1 MPRIYNNN
9 GRNIYPWQGTQG
21 KVGGKVRT
29 GVGNTAE
36 KAGDEKCFS
45 YDFPNSINCISPK
58 QEENSAKM
66 H

>member
-1 MPRIYNNN
+1 MHRIYNNN

-29 GVGNTAE
+29 GVGNTGE

-45 YDFPNSINCISPK
+45 YDFPITINCISP
-58 QEENSAKM
+58 
-66 H
+66 